1 MASPKDGWRVGKS
14 VVPWDLALLYS
25 DARLR
30 CLRSPTLSQYLDIIM
45 DDAWADDAEHLR
57 WVNTATV
64 EEIATWA
71 KEIKDGA

>member
-1 MASPKDGWRVGKS
+1 
-14 VVPWDLALLYS
+14 
-25 DARLR
+25 
-30 CLRSPTLSQYLDIIM
+30 M